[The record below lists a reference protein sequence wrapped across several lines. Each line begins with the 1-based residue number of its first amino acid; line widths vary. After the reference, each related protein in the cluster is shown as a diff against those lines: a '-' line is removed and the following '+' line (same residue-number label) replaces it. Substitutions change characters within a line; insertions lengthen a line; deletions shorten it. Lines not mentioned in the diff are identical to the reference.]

1 MRIAGF
7 QFDPGLAAAP
17 MAGVTDRVF
26 RALCRSL
33 GARAVTAEMVSAR
46 PELRATRK
54 SRLRLSHA
62 GECAPRIVQI
72 AGGDVADLV
81 HAAKINADEGA
92 DIIDINM
99 GCPAKKVCRKA
110 AGSALMADFDRVAA
124 IVDAVVEAVDVPV
137 TLKMRTGVS
146 ANQRNAVAIARR
158 AEQAGIAALAVHGR
172 TRDQHYAGVAEY
184 HTIAAVKRAVAI
196 PVWANGD
203 IDTPAKARQVL
214 AATGADGLMIGRA
227 ACRRPW
233 LFRDIAVE
241 RATGR
246 TPAPPTLADE
256 REMLLGL
263 IEQLH
268 DFYGEQQGVRV
279 ARKHIAWLHERR
291 PASGALYLDLVQ
303 AASAARQLRLL
314 DCYFDAAQPQAS
326 ARAHRRAG
334 LIPRCINCH
343 RCAKEGRKSVRKY
356 TQKKRKCKE

>member
-26 RALCRSL
+26 RQLCRSL
-33 GARAVTAEMVSAR
+33 GARATTAEMVSAR

-54 SRLRLSHA
+54 SRLRLDHD
-62 GECAPRIVQI
+62 GEPTPRIVQI

-81 HAAKINADEGA
+81 HAARVNADEGA

-110 AGSALMADFDRVAA
+110 AGSALMADYDRVAA
-124 IVDAVVEAVDVPV
+124 ILDGVAAAVDVPV

-146 ANQRNAVAIARR
+146 ADRRNAVAIARR
-158 AEQAGIAALAVHGR
+158 AEQAGIAAVAVHGR
-172 TRDQHYAGVAEY
+172 TRDQHYKGVAEY
-184 HTIAAVKRAVAI
+184 ETIAAVKRAVSI

-203 IDTPAKARQVL
+203 IDSPAKARHVL
-214 AATGADGLMIGRA
+214 SVTGADGLMIGRA

-233 LFRDIAVE
+233 LFRDIAIE

-246 TPAPPTLADE
+246 APAPPTLADE
-256 REMLLGL
+256 REILLAL
-263 IEQLH
+263 VEQLH

-279 ARKHIAWLHERR
+279 ARKHLAWLHERR
-291 PASGALYLDLVQ
+291 PARPALYMDMVQ
-303 AASAARQLRLL
+303 ADTAARQLRLL
-314 DCYFDAAQPQAS
+314 DCYFDAAHDAEAMRGPGSS
-326 ARAHRRAG
+326 ARAA
-334 LIPRCINCH
+334 
-343 RCAKEGRKSVRKY
+343 A
-356 TQKKRKCKE
+356 

>member
-1 MRIAGF
+1 MHIAGYIF
-7 QFDPGLAAAP
+7 EQGLAAAP

-26 RALCRSL
+26 RQLCRTL
-33 GARAVTAEMVSAR
+33 GASATTAEMVSAR

-54 SRLRLSHA
+54 SRLRLDHD
-62 GECAPRIVQI
+62 GEPAPRIVQI

-81 HAAKINADEGA
+81 HAARVNADEGA

-110 AGSALMADFDRVAA
+110 AGSALMADEDRVAA
-124 IVDAVVEAVDVPV
+124 ILDGVAAAVDVPV

-146 ANQRNAVAIARR
+146 ADRRNAVAIARR

-172 TRDQHYAGVAEY
+172 TRDQHYRGVAEY
-184 HTIAAVKRAVAI
+184 DTIAAVKRAVSI

-203 IDTPAKARQVL
+203 IDSPAKARKVL

-233 LFRDIAVE
+233 LFREIAIE

-246 TPAPPTLADE
+246 SSAPPAIGDE
-256 REMLLGL
+256 REMLLAL

-268 DFYGEQQGVRV
+268 DFYGEEQGVRV
-279 ARKHIAWLHERR
+279 ARKHIGWLHERR
-291 PASGALYLDLVQ
+291 PGGPALYMDLMQ
-303 AASAARQLRLL
+303 AGTAARQLRLL
-314 DCYFDAAQPQAS
+314 DCYFEAAQAS
-326 ARAHRRAG
+326 ETADPSLRTAA
-334 LIPRCINCH
+334 
-343 RCAKEGRKSVRKY
+343 AAA
-356 TQKKRKCKE
+356 